1 VGSNL
6 QPPPEDTAMIRPA
19 LLLAS
24 LHCATAFGAAC
35 YVSEE
40 TSGTL
45 PDPVTPAKCFYFE
58 GMDDVEAMQWACRDK
73 TDVGLTGRQ
82 QHQSCPQG
90 AMARCTAPMTPETLA
105 NEQAFGERNPGD
117 ALPATLP
124 DGARIVTLY
133 YQVTDREQAKLDC
146 EKTGG
151 RWE

>member
-1 VGSNL
+1 MPRLARIG
-6 QPPPEDTAMIRPA
+6 

-24 LHCATAFGAAC
+24 LHGATAFGAAC

-40 TSGTL
+40 TSGAL
-45 PDPVTPAKCFYFE
+45 PDPVAPAKCFYFE

-73 TDVGLTGRQ
+73 TDVGLAGRQ
-82 QHQSCPQG
+82 RRQECPPNP
-90 AMARCTAPMTPETLA
+90 AARCSAPMTPETLA
-105 NEQAFGERNPGD
+105 NEQSFGERNPGD

-133 YQVTDREQAKLDC
+133 YQVTDPRQARLDC